1 MRKTE
6 NMQKD
11 MRVWSVLLFYLFT
24 FLPLQAAD
32 IIPQGTMQRIFD
44 EVRTPYKY
52 GLVVAPTDNYHK
64 IDCPTV
70 FQHDGKWYMT
80 YVVYNGKDGTDGRGY
95 ETWLSSSD
103 DLLHWTTLGRI
114 LSYKDDGWDM
124 NQRGGFPAL
133 IDWTWDGDYGISKYK
148 KYYWMTYIGGHGT
161 GYEAVR
167 EPLNIGMAWTQNDLT
182 QAHEWQSGDKPLLS
196 INDKDVQWWEKLVQY
211 KSTIY
216 SLTPSPSPK
225 GERSEYSQVADTA
238 RKDTTPLSTRRGA
251 GGEAPIVFD
260 NVALEKMLSQIASY
274 YNKEVEFQN
283 DNARQFRFYFVWKP
297 DEGLDVTLH
306 RLNLFES
313 VSVELNS
320 DKIVV
325 E

>member
-1 MRKTE
+1 MEQQDKIRLLLS
-6 NMQKD
+6 MQEHPEQYTDEQLHQMIADDPELAEQLEQLTLTKQAFVKQEAD
-11 MRVWSVLLFYLFT
+11 EETIPVEEEWQKFYSEHADEIEALGEDNTHSATVKRLKSIVPYKVAASIIGILFT
-24 FLPLQAAD
+24 AGFAFAT
-32 IIPQGTMQRIFD
+32 I
-44 EVRTPYKY
+44 
-52 GLVVAPTDNYHK
+52 H
-64 IDCPTV
+64 
-70 FQHDGKWYMT
+70 
-80 YVVYNGKDGTDGRGY
+80 
-95 ETWLSSSD
+95 
-103 DLLHWTTLGRI
+103 I
-114 LSYKDDGWDM
+114 LS
-124 NQRGGFPAL
+124 L
-133 IDWTWDGDYGISKYK
+133 I
-148 KYYWMTYIGGHGT
+148 
-161 GYEAVR
+161 
-167 EPLNIGMAWTQNDLT
+167 PN
-182 QAHEWQSGDKPLLS
+182 
-196 INDKDVQWWEKLVQY
+196 
-211 KSTIY
+211 
-216 SLTPSPSPK
+216 PSPK
-225 GERSEYSQVADTA
+225 DEGSKYTQVADTA

>member
-1 MRKTE
+1 MEQQDKIRLLLSMQEHPEQYTDEQLHQMIADDTE
-6 NMQKD
+6 LAEQLEQLALTKQAFVKQEADEETIPVEEEWQK
-11 MRVWSVLLFYLFT
+11 FYSEHADEIEALGEDNTHSATVKRLKSIVPYKVAASIIGILFT
-24 FLPLQAAD
+24 AGFAFAT
-32 IIPQGTMQRIFD
+32 I
-44 EVRTPYKY
+44 
-52 GLVVAPTDNYHK
+52 H
-64 IDCPTV
+64 
-70 FQHDGKWYMT
+70 
-80 YVVYNGKDGTDGRGY
+80 
-95 ETWLSSSD
+95 
-103 DLLHWTTLGRI
+103 I
-114 LSYKDDGWDM
+114 LS
-124 NQRGGFPAL
+124 L
-133 IDWTWDGDYGISKYK
+133 I
-148 KYYWMTYIGGHGT
+148 
-161 GYEAVR
+161 
-167 EPLNIGMAWTQNDLT
+167 PN
-182 QAHEWQSGDKPLLS
+182 
-196 INDKDVQWWEKLVQY
+196 
-211 KSTIY
+211 
-216 SLTPSPSPK
+216 PSPK
-225 GERSEYSQVADTA
+225 DEGSKYTQVADTA